1 MEFKFD
7 QKRLMATGLFKTPA
21 DLMVYFIAR
30 LLAESDGPIGSWRL
44 KADLDEVGVKCGTA
58 TIGRHLKQLDSMG
71 YTVQRGNRGR
81 KLTPRG
87 RSWLDNIN
95 NRLTRLRIRDNL
107 TSSIQ
112 VNELADMIDLMK
124 ARKLIE
130 VEAARLAALN
140 ATAED
145 LEEIQ
150 HTLGLHHQHVEENI
164 DPMEPALAFHL
175 AIAKASHNKFIHAVL
190 SLLAYE
196 EKMIESHIEV
206 LCTRELGKAY
216 VVTHEHI
223 ARAVRERKPN
233 DAARLMEVHMSD
245 ILTDVEG
252 QIREKGDALSL

>member
-7 QKRLMATGLFKTPA
+7 QKRLMATGLFKTSA
-21 DLMVYFIAR
+21 DLMIFLIAR
-30 LLAESDGPIGSWRL
+30 LLAEADGPIGSWRL
-44 KADLDEVGVKCGTA
+44 KADLDGEGIKYGTA

-71 YTVQRGNRGR
+71 FTVQRGNRGR
-81 KLTPRG
+81 ELTSQG
-87 RSWLDNIN
+87 KAWLENIS
-95 NRLTRLRIRDNL
+95 NRLTRLMIRDNL

-112 VNELADMIDLMK
+112 VNELSDMIDLMK

-140 ATAED
+140 ATPED

-150 HTLGLHHQHVEENI
+150 RTLDLHHHHVEANL

-175 AIAKASHNKFIHAVL
+175 AISKASHNKFIHAVL

-196 EKMIESHIEV
+196 ERLIESEIEE

-216 VVTHEHI
+216 VITHEGI
-223 ARAVRERKPN
+223 AKAIRERKS
-233 DAARLMEVHMSD
+233 DEAAELMEVHMSE
-245 ILTDVEG
+245 ILTDVKG
-252 QIREKGDALSL
+252 QVGKKGDLLSP